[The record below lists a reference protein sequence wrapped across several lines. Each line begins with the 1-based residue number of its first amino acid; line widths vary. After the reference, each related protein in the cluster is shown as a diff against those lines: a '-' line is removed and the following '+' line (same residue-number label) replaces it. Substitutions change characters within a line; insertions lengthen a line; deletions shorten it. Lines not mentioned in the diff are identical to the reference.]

1 MTRLFASLSIA
12 PIAAILLLALAACG
26 GSPGRDKLST
36 DIPGQPSDGGPAGPL
51 VDPSLGSARDI
62 MRPDRPGAIRIGLLL
77 PLSGPAA
84 EAGQAMLL
92 AAQMA
97 LFDSGDKRLTLL
109 PRDTGGSPEGATA
122 AVEAVLDEGAEI
134 ILGPVFA
141 DAVRAVAPITRARR
155 ISVVAFSNDRTVAGD
170 GVYLMGLLPEDQV
183 TRVVNFAFLQGLR
196 RFAVLA
202 PDSPYGQRVIDSL
215 REAAYANGAE
225 VTQTVLY
232 PANAGPGDEEL
243 LASVRQ
249 LADYDRRREEL
260 ENQRRVLA
268 RRKDEL
274 SKLALKRLEGL
285 DSFGELDYEAVLLAD
300 GGTRLTAVAPLLPFY
315 DIDTKEIRVLG
326 TALWDDPS
334 ITAEPAL
341 QGAWFAAPPPGG
353 REAFR
358 TRFQEVYGEK
368 PPRIASLA
376 YDALALAAV
385 MVVEQ
390 PTDSAFGDRF
400 IDIFGEQALTNASGF
415 AGYDGI
421 FRFSFDGTAE
431 RGLSILEVRGQ
442 GFEVVDPAPKTFEDA
457 IN

>member
-1 MTRLFASLSIA
+1 MTRLFPSLILA
-12 PIAAILLLALAACG
+12 PIAAILVLALAACG

-36 DIPGQPSDGGPAGPL
+36 GVPGQPLA
-51 VDPSLGSARDI
+51 DPSLGGAQDLT
-62 MRPDRPGAIRIGLLL
+62 RPDQPGGIKIGLLL

-84 EAGQAMLL
+84 EAGQAMLS

-97 LFDSGDKRLTLL
+97 LFDAGDQRLILL
-109 PRDTGGSPEGATA
+109 PRDTGGTPEGASA
-122 AVEAVLDEGAEI
+122 AVEAALNEGAEI

-202 PDSPYGQRVIDSL
+202 PDSPYGQRVVDSL
-215 REAAYANGAE
+215 REAVFANGAE
-225 VTQTVLY
+225 ITQTVLY

-260 ENQRRVLA
+260 ENQRDVLA

-274 SKLALKRLEGL
+274 SRLALKRLEGL

-315 DIDTKEIRVLG
+315 DIDTKEIRLLG

-341 QGAWFAAPPPGG
+341 QGAWFAAPPPAG

-358 TRFQEVYGEK
+358 KRFQEVYGQK

-390 PTDSAFGDRF
+390 PTESAFGDRF

-421 FRFSFDGTAE
+421 FRFSFAGTAE

-442 GFEVVDPAPKTFEDA
+442 GFEVVDPAPKSFEDA